1 MAKLYKVIVNA
12 KGTEAKEVKVLQGAS
27 EKGNPVHIDVTRDMR
42 LELQDVAKGSNLA
55 PDQVRL
61 KRMGK
66 NLWLYFDGSDV
77 ADVVLDDYYNNDSDA
92 KGSPPVLAGY
102 AENGEAYEYI
112 PQDPEVSSLSG
123 ALKEGNVPV
132 IMSLGG
138 GALGEFELSALPLVA
153 AAGGGF
159 GGLLLGGAALAAAA
173 LGGGKGGT
181 ATVVPSGQTGHLT
194 HDAVND
200 TGRTAAEQQDSY
212 TRNTNPQLTITAEH
226 GATVVV
232 TVNGKDYTATE
243 TATSGVYT
251 VNVGSKETAGK
262 LTDGVYTPIIKV
274 TNAAGTS
281 SANGEAF
288 TIDSSDST
296 NQDAKKS
303 PSTQN
308 DDNHNA
314 TVNTTSIV
322 SIDTDTGVSATD
334 FNTSDNTL
342 TFTGQVK
349 GFIANGDLLHVQV
362 VKSDG
367 TVAIDTYVTPSATG
381 AWSLDN
387 TSKTLE
393 NGSYTIKATLEDL
406 AGNPVNPTVTHAL
419 VIESVA
425 PTPTPL
431 PTNPTLVI
439 SSITDDTGVSNT
451 DFKTSDNT
459 LTIQGTTNL
468 PADSTVQVYVEVLQG
483 TTVVRSGY
491 ATKSGTAANPS
502 WSFVADADNG
512 STVLADGNYTI
523 QATYKTAA
531 GNALGVAATKTLV
544 VEHVVPTPTPL
555 PSDATLVISSITD
568 DTGVSNTDFKTSDN
582 TLTIQ
587 GTTNLPADSTV
598 QVYVEVLQGTTVVRS
613 GYATKSGTAANPS
626 WSFVADADNGSTV
639 LADGNYT
646 IQATYKTAAGNA
658 LGVAVTKTLVVEHVV
673 PTPTPLPSGTEL
685 SITGITDDT
694 GTSGSDFKTSD
705 HTLTISGATNL
716 PVGSTVQIYVQVL
729 AADGHTVV
737 RSGYATIDTSHTTWT
752 FVADANGA
760 TTSLPN
766 GSYTITASYR
776 TAAGN
781 DLNFHAVDH
790 DLFIADSNADT
801 LQVVADTA
809 SVTEGAPLTTTV
821 ATGVLANDG
830 DTLATSLV
838 VTKVEKGASIDSS
851 ASPVASAGKTTK
863 VGEYGQLDM
872 FADGHYVYTP
882 DGHLKAGQT
891 GVDHF
896 SYEATAGTD
905 TSARSK
911 TTTLDI
917 TVTGVD
923 DAASITL
930 KGVEQRP
937 IADGSG
943 GEPSVASAI
952 IVTDKDSGQS
962 ALFGFSTTEKD
973 TKTIGGSFGNLVI
986 ATEADAGHYKW
997 NYAMNTTNDADTVKH
1012 DLFTLQSLDKS
1023 DSTTLD
1029 FQIAQATGT
1038 TAKNH
1043 IAQGHIGDLDKLTM
1057 GGSSQLTLDFT
1068 MPSAAVNTT
1077 DTVLTA
1083 NSVERIDI
1091 TGAAVPAG
1099 DATTQNTI
1107 KLSLKSLA
1115 QADVVDGHH
1124 RLYINGDS
1132 NDTVDFSGVTAYS
1145 LDTPTRVVDNITY
1158 HVYHIGN
1165 DELLV
1170 QSTIANI
1177 TVHS

>member
-27 EKGNPVHIDVTRDMR
+27 EKGDPIHIAVTRDMR

-66 NLWLYFDGSDV
+66 NLWLYFDGSEV
-77 ADVVLDDYYNNDSDA
+77 ADVVLDDYYSNDSDA
-92 KGSPPVLAGY
+92 KGEPPVLAGY

-138 GALGEFELSALPLVA
+138 GALGGFELSALPLVA
-153 AAGGGF
+153 AAGGGI

-173 LGGGKGGT
+173 AGGGGGGGGT
-181 ATVVPSGQTGHLT
+181 AASVVPSGQTGHLT

-200 TGRTAAEQQDSY
+200 TGASATDSY
-212 TRNTNPQLTITAEH
+212 TKNTNPKYTGTAEK

-232 TVNGKDYTATE
+232 TVNGVDYTTTASATD
-243 TATSGVYT
+243 
-251 VNVGSKETAGK
+251 GSYSVDLTNGGK
-262 LTDGVYTPIIKV
+262 ALPDGVYTPIIKV
-274 TNAAGTS
+274 TNSAGTS

-288 TIDSSDST
+288 TVDSSDST

-308 DDNHNA
+308 DVNHNDNA

-431 PTNPTLVI
+431 PI
-439 SSITDDTGVSNT
+439 
-451 DFKTSDNT
+451 
-459 LTIQGTTNL
+459 
-468 PADSTVQVYVEVLQG
+468 
-483 TTVVRSGY
+483 
-491 ATKSGTAANPS
+491 
-502 WSFVADADNG
+502 
-512 STVLADGNYTI
+512 
-523 QATYKTAA
+523 
-531 GNALGVAATKTLV
+531 
-544 VEHVVPTPTPL
+544 
-555 PSDATLVISSITD
+555 
-568 DTGVSNTDFKTSDN
+568 
-582 TLTIQ
+582 
-587 GTTNLPADSTV
+587 
-598 QVYVEVLQGTTVVRS
+598 
-613 GYATKSGTAANPS
+613 
-626 WSFVADADNGSTV
+626 
-639 LADGNYT
+639 
-646 IQATYKTAAGNA
+646 
-658 LGVAVTKTLVVEHVV
+658 
-673 PTPTPLPSGTEL
+673 GTEL
-685 SITGITDDT
+685 SITAITDDT
-694 GTSGSDFKTSD
+694 GTSASDFKTSD

-716 PVGSTVQIYVQVL
+716 PAGSTVQVFVQVL

-737 RSGYATIDTSHTTWT
+737 RSGYATIDTNQHTWT

-781 DLNFHAVDH
+781 ELDFHAVDH
-790 DLFIADSNADT
+790 DLFIADSGLDA
-801 LQVVADTA
+801 LKVVADTA
-809 SVTEGAPLTTTV
+809 SVTEGAPLTTTD

-851 ASPVASAGKTTK
+851 ASAVASTDKTTI

-882 DGHLKAGQT
+882 DGHLPAGQT

-896 SYEATAGTD
+896 SYQATAGTG

-917 TVTGVD
+917 TVTGVN
-923 DAASITL
+923 DAAVMSLLNHKAVEINDNTTYANAIGPNNKPIT
-930 KGVEQRP
+930 
-937 IADGSG
+937 I
-943 GEPSVASAI
+943 
-952 IVTDKDSGQS
+952 TDKDTGEAVIQGLNSTANATTETQGS
-962 ALFGFSTTEKD
+962 LGTLTMTADGAGAYGFSYQKD
-973 TKTIGGSFGNLVI
+973 TSKATVI
-986 ATEADAGHYKW
+986 AD
-997 NYAMNTTNDADTVKH
+997 TNQH
-1012 DLFTLQSLDKS
+1012 DLYSFTSKDG
-1023 DSTTLD
+1023 TANETLD
-1029 FQIAQATGT
+1029 FVLKGSGT
-1038 TAKNH
+1038 ITKQVFNVNPLGTEH
-1043 IAQGHIGDLDKLTM
+1043 LVSGLTVVGDTSTTVTDTLVLH
-1057 GGSSQLTLDFT
+1057 GSSTSSQQTTFDFT
-1068 MPSAAVNTT
+1068 DPTATT
-1077 DTVLTA
+1077 FTSIEKIDIQGAGPNVLKLSLASLIQSDTA
-1083 NSVERIDI
+1083 NSVSQ
-1091 TGAAVPAG
+1091 T
-1099 DATTQNTI
+1099 
-1107 KLSLKSLA
+1107 
-1115 QADVVDGHH
+1115 
-1124 RLYINGDS
+1124 LYVNGDS
-1132 NDTVDFSGVTAYS
+1132 NDTVDYHSVTSSSTVVNHDAT
-1145 LDTPTRVVDNITY
+1145 DRVVDGITY

-1177 TVHS
+1177 SVHS